1 MGINAL
7 LREDV
12 NLFDTTNHKQNPQMM
27 VNMSTTYVV
36 KDVMEVLINK
46 KLARTTLVHHLC
58 VVLAYLHVISVLHAD
73 YNVEGIF
80 KVRTFLIFLFI
91 FDNILCWQCFIYYA
105 AFTSLN
111 FPYKLFLA
119 LRFFVRRDGRWHRL
133 MKTVTLVHKLLC
145 LGLNVYWQSFYLGR
159 LWPVVRHSGVMTGEL
174 RLTDSLGV
182 VLTLLSLSHSSHLHW
197 TDGWLAAG
205 GVHRSQTFAGQLKK
219 QTRHFFCNILFTFFP
234 REEKLLLKLPLVF
247 LCFSGNINKDWRLPS
262 CNSESLSSREMSS
275 V

>member
-1 MGINAL
+1 MYEEIFKTFDTIPTVTFLIYFTILYLLSIFLLHCLLWSCSQSYQSLGYGRQSYVLCKLLEVNIFIFICYMGINAL

-80 KVRTFLIFLFI
+80 K
-91 FDNILCWQCFIYYA
+91 CFIYYA

-145 LGLNVYWQSFYLGR
+145 LGLNVYWQSFYLAR
-159 LWPVVRHSGVMTGEL
+159 LWPVVRHSGLMTALIYIGL
-174 RLTDSLGV
+174 MA
-182 VLTLLSLSHSSHLHW
+182 
-197 TDGWLAAG
+197 GWL
-205 GVHRSQTFAGQLKK
+205 Q
-219 QTRHFFCNILFTFFP
+219 
-234 REEKLLLKLPLVF
+234 EEFIVVKHLL
-247 LCFSGNINKDWRLPS
+247 GN
-262 CNSESLSSREMSS
+262 
-275 V
+275 

>member
-1 MGINAL
+1 MYEEIFKTFDTIPTVTFLIYFTILYLLSIFLLHCLLWSCSQSYQSLGYGRQSYVLCKLLEVNIFIFICYMGINAL

-46 KLARTTLVHHLC
+46 KLARTTLVHHVC

-80 KVRTFLIFLFI
+80 KVRTFLISLFI

-145 LGLNVYWQSFYLGR
+145 LGLNVYWQSFYLAR

-182 VLTLLSLSHSSHLHW
+182 VLTLLSLS
-197 TDGWLAAG
+197 
-205 GVHRSQTFAGQLKK
+205 
-219 QTRHFFCNILFTFFP
+219 
-234 REEKLLLKLPLVF
+234 
-247 LCFSGNINKDWRLPS
+247 
-262 CNSESLSSREMSS
+262 
-275 V
+275 